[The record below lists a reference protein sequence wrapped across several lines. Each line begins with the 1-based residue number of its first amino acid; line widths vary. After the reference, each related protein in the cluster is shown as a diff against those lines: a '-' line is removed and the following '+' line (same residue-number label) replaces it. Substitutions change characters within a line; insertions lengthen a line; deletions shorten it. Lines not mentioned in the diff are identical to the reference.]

1 LADFGLY
8 IHWPFCL
15 AKCPYCDFNSHVVAG
30 IDQPRWRDALVTALR
45 RAGEGMENRPLA
57 SVFFGGGTPSLMA
70 PETVGALLDEIA
82 GLYSLD
88 DRLEVTLEAN
98 PTSSEAER
106 FAGFRA
112 AGVNRVS
119 IGVQALDDAALR
131 FLGRKHSSAEALS
144 AVALASRIFPRMSFD
159 LIYARPDQT
168 EAAWDDELARALDF
182 GPEHLSLYQLTYEE
196 GTPFGAAHARGI
208 LPALDDERAATLYER
223 TQRRCEAAGLPA
235 YEISNHARRGAECRH
250 NLVYWRYGEYLGLG
264 PGAHGRL
271 GGVATVSHRTPQAWL
286 AAIDAGGDGIAEHSA
301 LTPVEQAREYL
312 LMSLR
317 LAEGTRLSRYE
328 TLGGTQLD
336 PVRMQ
341 ALCDDGMLLRD
352 GDVLCATPQGR
363 LVLNRVIAELAG

>member
-1 LADFGLY
+1 
-8 IHWPFCL
+8 L

-45 RAGEGMENRPLA
+45 RASEGMENRPLA

-82 GLYSLD
+82 RLYSLD

-131 FLGRKHSSAEALS
+131 FLGRKHSSAEALG

-301 LTPVEQAREYL
+301 LTRAEQAREYL

-317 LAEGTRLSRYE
+317 LAEGTNLARYE
-328 TLGGTQLD
+328 TLGGTPLD
-336 PVRMQ
+336 AAGIQ
-341 ALCDDGMLLRD
+341 DLCDAGMLIHTQTVIPERD
-352 GDVLCATPQGR
+352 DGGFIRATPQGR